1 MVGMLRMRLRRNAA
15 NAMRVDDR
23 GACRGF
29 RLLQA
34 RQHLGRHAGCDAR
47 PVVDQPAIAKAQ
59 RAPGEGCDVRLVGH
73 QHDRDA
79 ARIEAL
85 EQRHDLD
92 AGA

>member
-59 RAPGEGCDVRLVGH
+59 RAPGEGCDVRLAGR
-73 QHDRDA
+73 QHDRTA
-79 ARIEAL
+79 SAIATLSR
-85 EQRHDLD
+85 
-92 AGA
+92 